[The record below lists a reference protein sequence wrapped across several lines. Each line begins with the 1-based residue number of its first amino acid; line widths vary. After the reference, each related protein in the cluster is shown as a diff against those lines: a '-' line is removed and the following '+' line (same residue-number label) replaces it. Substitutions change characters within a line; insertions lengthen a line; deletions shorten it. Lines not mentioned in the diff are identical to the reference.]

1 MFLPRV
7 SAGVAC
13 LGLWCAAAPAAAAVV
28 HAGKHF
34 LAPNMTGQQ
43 IAIMTTG
50 GEAVAGVDLFVQVG
64 DGGAA
69 AGGDDLG
76 PTITQ
81 LDLLTGALF
90 AGNNTGVFLDSTPL
104 LWGATTTTSAGHV
117 AATGRLA
124 TLTINTTGFH
134 SGRYD
139 LILNPPA
146 TGATQLA
153 GAATT
158 VVNGW
163 LNIGPPDAADFDVDG
178 DVDRDDLLQWQDDF
192 GPTGGSDADDDNDSD
207 GADFLVWQRQI
218 GSGNPTI
225 AAQTAVPE
233 PATWWL
239 ASTAL
244 QLTVVRSVRRYGTR
258 ARTGRTCG
266 AGRAPCPGKR
276 P

>member
-13 LGLWCAAAPAAAAVV
+13 LALWCAARPAAAASV

-34 LAPNMTGQQ
+34 LAPNMSGQQ
-43 IAIMTTG
+43 VAIMTTG

-90 AGNNTGVFLDSTPL
+90 AGNNTGVFLDATPL

-146 TGATQLA
+146 TGSTQLA

-163 LNIGPPDAADFDVDG
+163 LNIGPPQAADFDVDG
-178 DVDRDDLLQWQDDF
+178 DVDRDDLLKWQGDF
-192 GPTGGSDADDDNDSD
+192 GPAGGSDADDDNDSD
-207 GADFLVWQRQI
+207 GADFLVWQRLL
-218 GSGNPTI
+218 GSGNGTI
-225 AAQTAVPE
+225 AAQAAVPE
-233 PATWWL
+233 PAAWWL
-239 ASTAL
+239 ALLGAY
-244 QLTVVRSVRRYGTR
+244 LTRPRSARPCGTR
-258 ARTGRTCG
+258 ARTGRTCA
-266 AGRAPCPGKR
+266 AGRALCPGRR